1 MFPRYL
7 PKSYHLLALAA
18 ALPLTFSS
26 TLLADVT
33 LSPLFSKGAVFQQKQ
48 PIPIWG
54 KAEPGEV
61 VAVSLEGKEAQA
73 TADASGKWLVKLP
86 PVPAGGPF
94 ELTVKG
100 NNVVVVQDVAVG
112 EVWIA
117 SGQSNMAFQLASTGD
132 TEAVAAAADP
142 MLRLFTVARKAVIEP
157 VDSLALQGG
166 PWQAATPET
175 ARKFSAVGYYFA
187 RELREKL
194 KVPVGVIHSSW
205 GATSAQS
212 WTSLSAL
219 EGDPAFVVYL
229 QQRLR
234 DLEDFPQAEK
244 KYKEVTLVQ
253 WEAAAEA
260 AKANGSKPPRKP
272 VAPVGPSHPRLPGN
286 LFNGMIH
293 PMLPYGI
300 RGVIWYQGESNGRES
315 GDGRIYRTLFPAMI
329 QDWRSRWQQGDF
341 PFLFVQLAN
350 YQAPQT
356 EPVEQKEWPLA
367 REAQLMALSLP
378 NTGMASA
385 VDLADADNPGDIH
398 PHNKKDVGHR
408 LALNAL
414 AKVYDVAVPSYSGPI
429 FSAMTLEG
437 NKVRL
442 SFDHVDGG
450 LEVKGEKLTG
460 FAIADKEGP
469 FVWADAVLDG
479 ATVLVYREEVTAPA
493 RVRYGWAMNPIGNL
507 YNKEGLPASPFR
519 TDTDAGK

>member
-1 MFPRYL
+1 MKCRFLDPL
-7 PKSYHLLALAA
+7 ALALAA
-18 ALPLTFSS
+18 AFPLTFSS

-33 LSPLFSKGAVFQQKQ
+33 LSPLFSDGAVFQQKQ
-48 PIPIWG
+48 PIPVWG
-54 KAEPGEV
+54 KADPGEAV
-61 VAVSLEGKEAQA
+61 TVSLEGSEEKT
-73 TADASGKWLVKLP
+73 TADASGKWRVNLP
-86 PVPAGGPF
+86 AIPAGGPF

-100 NNVVVVQDVAVG
+100 NNLVVVHDVAVG

-117 SGQSNMAFQLASTGD
+117 SGQSNMAFMLQATRD

-142 MLRLFTVARKAVIEP
+142 MLRFFTVARTAVIEP
-157 VDSLALQGG
+157 VDSLALRGG
-166 PWQAATPET
+166 PWQASTPET

-194 KVPVGVIHSSW
+194 KVPVGVVHSSW
-205 GATSAQS
+205 GGTPAQA

-219 EGDPAFVVYL
+219 EANPAFSVYL
-229 QQRLR
+229 RQRLK
-234 DLEDFPQAEK
+234 DLENFPQAEK
-244 KYKEVTLVQ
+244 NYREVALVE
-253 WEAAAEA
+253 WKAAEEA

-272 VAPVGPSHPRLPGN
+272 LAPVGPNHSHLPGN
-286 LFNGMIH
+286 LYSGMVH
-293 PMLPYGI
+293 PLLPYGI
-300 RGVIWYQGESNGRES
+300 RGVIWYQGESNGRNP
-315 GDGRIYRTLFPAMI
+315 GDGLIYRTLFPAMI
-329 QDWRSRWQQGDF
+329 QDWRSRWHQGDF

-378 NTGMASA
+378 HTGMASA

-408 LALNAL
+408 LALNAF
-414 AKVYDVAVPSYSGPI
+414 AKVYDLPVPSYSGPI
-429 FSAMTLEG
+429 FTGMAVEG
-437 NKVRL
+437 NKARL

-450 LEVKGEKLTG
+450 LQAKGEKLAG
-460 FAIADKEGP
+460 FAIAGKEGP
-469 FVWADAVLDG
+469 FVWGDAVIDG
-479 ATVLVYREEVTAPA
+479 DTVVVSSETVQEPA